1 MTVCMLHL
9 LLNTCIIH
17 VKMAQHVYTKMLEF
31 TLFKHNFPHA
41 KITDYGQILY
51 NTILESLKHNYHQDY
66 YVLNHARGLYIDV
79 YCMGSFTL

>member
-1 MTVCMLHL
+1 MHGAS

-31 TLFKHNFPHA
+31 TVFKTQFPHA

-51 NTILESLKHNYHQDY
+51 KTILELFKHNYHQDY
-66 YVLNHARGLYIDV
+66 YVLNHAKSLYIDI
-79 YCMGSFTL
+79 YHMGSFTL